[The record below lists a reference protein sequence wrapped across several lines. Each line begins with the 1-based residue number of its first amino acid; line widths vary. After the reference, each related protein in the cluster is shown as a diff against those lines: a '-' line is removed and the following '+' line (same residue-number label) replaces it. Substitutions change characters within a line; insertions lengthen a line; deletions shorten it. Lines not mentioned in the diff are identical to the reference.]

1 MYRGSEFS
9 SYEIELRNL
18 VTQNDVTLRV
28 ANSKTFIEILLL
40 SYLLDFVKYQIKLR
54 VTNSKIKLLFFYFR
68 FTNSKSK
75 NKKLHIELPTRS
87 QKLKVTVRVTNSKVK
102 LLLFRF
108 RVTNSRLKYK
118 NIHFELLTR
127 WVNFYFL
134 TLELRT

>member
-9 SYEIELRNL
+9 SYEIKLRNR
-18 VTQNDVTLRV
+18 VTENDVTLRV
-28 ANSKTFIEILLL
+28 ANSKTFIETLLL
-40 SYLLDFVKYQIKLR
+40 GYLLDFVKYQIKLR

-68 FTNSKSK
+68 VINSKSK

-87 QKLKVTVRVTNSKVK
+87 QKLKVKHRVTNSKSK